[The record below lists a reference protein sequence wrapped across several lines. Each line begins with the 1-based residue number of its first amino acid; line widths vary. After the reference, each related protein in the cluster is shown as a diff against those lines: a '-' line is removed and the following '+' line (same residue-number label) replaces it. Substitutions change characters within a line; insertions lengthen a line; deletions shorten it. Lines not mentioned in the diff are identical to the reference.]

1 MAPIDLNI
9 QKTDTEEKHTYINTV
24 GLKIVLDTKLDLSDI
39 SAAIIK
45 CRKPDKSVEMWSA
58 EVDSDNKTCIYHITE
73 TGDLDQKG
81 DYELQAYIEY
91 SDGSHFYGDIA
102 VITVKEH
109 I

>member
-1 MAPIDLNI
+1 MAPIDLNV
-9 QKTDTEEKHTYINTV
+9 QKIDTEDKYTYTNTV

-45 CRKPDKSVEMWSA
+45 CRKPDKTIESWSA
-58 EVDSDNKTCIYHITE
+58 EVDPDKTCIYHVTQ
-73 TGDLDQKG
+73 TGDLDQEG

-91 SDGSHFYGDIA
+91 SDGSHFYGDVA
-102 VITVKEH
+102 VLTVKKH

>member
-1 MAPIDLNI
+1 MTPINLDV
-9 QKTDTEEKHTYINTV
+9 QKIDTEDKYTYTNTV
-24 GLKIVLDTKLDLSDI
+24 GLKIVLDTKIDLSDI

-45 CRKPDKSVEMWSA
+45 CRKPDKTIESWSA
-58 EVDSDNKTCIYHITE
+58 EVDTDNTSYIYHVTKI
-73 TGDLDQKG
+73 GDLDQEG

-102 VITVKEH
+102 VLTVKEH